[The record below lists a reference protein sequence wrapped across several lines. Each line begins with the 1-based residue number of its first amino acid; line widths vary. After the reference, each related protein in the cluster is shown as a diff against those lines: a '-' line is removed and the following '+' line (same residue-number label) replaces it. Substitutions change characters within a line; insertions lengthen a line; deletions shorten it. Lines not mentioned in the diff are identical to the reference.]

1 MYSYFHRLSKGHWPI
16 FLLSNISSLANLFL
30 PIILVRL
37 LSPEEMGLYKTFFL
51 YIMFLPFLCLAGGP
65 VNSVFYWVGQG
76 KDERQG
82 LIQASWWVTLVLS
95 ALVLLLLPFVS
106 FIEGALEL
114 PRNIIYLLIVSSFL
128 VCPSGH
134 YNEVCVAQ
142 GERVKGTLL
151 GVSFELIKT
160 IGFILLAY
168 WQKNVDYLFC
178 YFTLMMVV
186 SFMLMTLLG
195 LKHKTVTLVPKR
207 DKAQRVFSYSLP
219 ISLSALLHFA
229 VDKSDMI
236 FLSFFLGKESFA
248 FYSLGCLVI
257 PPLYIL
263 EMSVQK
269 VLIPSLSE
277 SYTNKDFKGIQL
289 SFRKAIENMAFLII
303 PSFFGLY
310 FFSEVIIKII
320 YTETYLASAD
330 FLKLFSWSYLLLVLP
345 HDSLYRASGKTKELL
360 SNYIYFSP
368 FIVLVVFL
376 AAYYTNASYTL
387 IAAMSLKFIFKLF
400 CLFKIRSQF
409 GLSLRE
415 MIPFKRLLRFSLIS
429 MVLTVISFQV
439 RAFFIEDRIWFF
451 VVCPLFVLLYFSQL
465 LIFKER

>member
-1 MYSYFHRLSKGHWPI
+1 M
-16 FLLSNISSLANLFL
+16 

-37 LSPEEMGLYKTFFL
+37 LAPEAMGLYKTFFL

-65 VNSVFYWVGQG
+65 VNSVFYWVGQESN
-76 KDERQG
+76 ERQG

-95 ALVLLLLPFVS
+95 GLLLVLLPLATL
-106 FIEGALEL
+106 IEEYLQL
-114 PRNIIYLLIVSSFL
+114 PRNIVYLLIVSSFL

-134 YNEVCVAQ
+134 YNEYCVAQ

-151 GVSFELIKT
+151 GVSFELIKSL
-160 IGFILLAY
+160 GFVLLAY
-168 WQKNVDYLFC
+168 WQRNVDYLFY
-178 YFTLMMVV
+178 YFTLMMIV
-186 SFMLMTLLG
+186 SFILMTLMG
-195 LKHKTVTLVPKR
+195 VKHKTVTLRPEK
-207 DKAQRVFSYSLP
+207 DKAKRVFSYSLP

-269 VLIPSLSE
+269 VLIPSLSQ

-320 YTETYLASAD
+320 YTESYLASSE
-330 FLKLFSWSYLLLVLP
+330 FLKIFSWSYLLLIIP
-345 HDSLYRASGKTKELL
+345 HDSLYRASGKTKLLL
-360 SNYIYFSP
+360 SNYIFFSP

-376 AAYYTNASYTL
+376 AAYYSSASYTL
-387 IAAMSLKFIFKLF
+387 IAAIALKLMFKIF
-400 CLFKIRSQF
+400 CVYKIRSQF
-409 GLSLRE
+409 GLSVRE
-415 MIPFKRLLRFSLIS
+415 LIPFQMIFRFSLIS
-429 MVLTVISFQV
+429 ISLTALSFQLKS
-439 RAFFIEDRIWFF
+439 FFIDDKMWFF
-451 VVCPLFVLLYFSQL
+451 VICPLFVLLYFSQL
-465 LIFKER
+465 LLDRKR